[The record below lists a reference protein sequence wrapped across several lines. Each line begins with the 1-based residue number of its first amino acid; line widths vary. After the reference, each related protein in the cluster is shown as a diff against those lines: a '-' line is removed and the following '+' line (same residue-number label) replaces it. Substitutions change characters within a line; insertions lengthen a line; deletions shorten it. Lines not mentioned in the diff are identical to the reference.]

1 MTDMPLTSPATDES
15 PATMPDKKKRFYL
28 NALAVSLLVFSMA
41 GLWRLVSNY
50 DLMVDASGMN
60 FYGSVGI
67 AVLPLLFLTFVLMEE
82 SKLAVKIT
90 VGDDYKTRLD
100 QLRNRL
106 DYRENMIR
114 LISNHQTG
122 AIAIFDRHNR
132 YFFANEVVAK
142 EVGKTVMEIVGQPP
156 IKVLSNEQAMKL
168 ELRLAEVRAT
178 EYPIEVVEPVV
189 DKKGATRFLKRHYE
203 MIADMPEMMG
213 CVLLREEDL
222 TDLIVERE
230 RREQMLRQ
238 VIETLVAVVD
248 RRDPYATGHSSR
260 VGQLARAIALE
271 MGLEQLQV
279 EASEIAGSLMNFGK
293 VLVSRKILTKTSVLT
308 PDELQR
314 VRDSILI
321 SADILAIIGFEG
333 PVVPTLRQV
342 LERYDGT
349 GVPNGLK
356 GEEILVTARIVAVAN
371 AFVAFVSPRA
381 HRDSLP
387 FIEALTVLDKD
398 AGKAYDERV
407 LVAMRHYIENRP
419 NKLDW
424 LMASKPV

>member
-1 MTDMPLTSPATDES
+1 MTDMPLSPSAQNAPLTTIPE
-15 PATMPDKKKRFYL
+15 KKKRFYL
-28 NALAVSLLVFSMA
+28 NALAVSLLIFSMV

-50 DLMVDASGMN
+50 DLMVDASGIN
-60 FYGSVGI
+60 FYGNVGI
-67 AVLPLLFLTFVLMEE
+67 VVLPLLFLTFVLMEE
-82 SKLAVKIT
+82 SKLAVKIN
-90 VGDDYKTRLD
+90 VGEGYKARLD
-100 QLRNRL
+100 QLQNRL
-106 DYRENMIR
+106 DSRENMIR

-132 YFFANEVVAK
+132 YFFANDVVAH
-142 EVGKTVMEIVGQPP
+142 EVGKAVMEIVGQPP
-156 IKVLSNEQAMKL
+156 IKVLPNEQAMKL
-168 ELRLAEVRAT
+168 ELRLAEARAT
-178 EYPIEVVEPVV
+178 EDPIEIVEPVV
-189 DKKGATRFLKRHYE
+189 DKKGSTRFLKRHYE
-203 MIADMPEMMG
+203 MISDIPDMMG

-260 VGQLARAIALE
+260 VGQLSRAIAHEL
-271 MGLEQLQV
+271 GLEPLQS
-279 EASEIAGSLMNFGK
+279 EASAIAGSLMNFGK
-293 VLVSRKILTKTSVLT
+293 VLVSRKILTKTSALT
-308 PDELQR
+308 SDELQR

-321 SADILAIIGFEG
+321 SADILAIIGFDG
-333 PVVPTLRQV
+333 PVVPTLQQV
-342 LERYDGT
+342 LERYDGM

-356 GEEILVTARIVAVAN
+356 GDEILMTARIVAVAN

-381 HRDSLP
+381 HRDSLS
-387 FIEALTVLDKD
+387 FLDALAVLDKD

-407 LVAMRHYIENRP
+407 LLAMRHYIENRP
-419 NKLDW
+419 NKLEW